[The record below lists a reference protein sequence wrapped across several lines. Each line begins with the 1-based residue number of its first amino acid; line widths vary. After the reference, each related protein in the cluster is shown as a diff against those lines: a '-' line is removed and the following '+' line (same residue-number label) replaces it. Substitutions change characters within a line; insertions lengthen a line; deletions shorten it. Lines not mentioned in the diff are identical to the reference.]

1 MFCTAL
7 QIMWTQSALELSFL
21 FLSYC
26 LLVYVTFFMLLAVIR
41 NLIIL
46 EP

>member
-21 FLSYC
+21 FFKLLS
-26 LLVYVTFFMLLAVIR
+26 VGIR
-41 NLIIL
+41 DIFYATCRD
-46 EP
+46 